1 MTRRR
6 SLSAAAL
13 ALLTCASLAIITAC
27 VASHD
32 QTWLQSQTD
41 GEGYAGR
48 PDGYSYSGN
57 DGEPGVLGSSALQ
70 GYFLDLD
77 QMPANR
83 APVGAIPEPSLAP
96 EPSAASTKGSLLT
109 ELEDIRM
116 RQEAVPGKAQPAAKR
131 TAPIAHAAPGE
142 ELWIISTPPQG
153 DAASAASSPTDPTP
167 ESGALLALPQRKPD
181 ADPDAP
187 RTTDLATETIPLPL
201 KHTDVRAAITGY
213 LATVDVTQQFH
224 NPFDTKIEAVYVF
237 PLPQDAAVSEF
248 VMTIGDR
255 QIRGLIREK
264 EEAEQLYA
272 QAKAQGYRA
281 ALLTQQRPNI
291 FTQKVA
297 NIEPGKAIDISI
309 RYFNTLAYAHG
320 QYHFV
325 FPIVVGP
332 RFNPPHTQNPI
343 TPIAHG
349 TPPQKPT
356 DSIRG
361 TPGTTTPYLKPHQ
374 RPGNDIAL
382 TVHLNP
388 GVPLTAT
395 TSHSH
400 PVTAQPQDDGSLNI
414 TLANESTIPNKDF
427 VLSFKVTG
435 DRINSGLVTHTD
447 DSGQGYFSLM
457 LFPPDDLQGLTRQP
471 MEMVFVLDCSGS
483 MSGKPIHQA
492 KAAIKHALQQLQP
505 DDTFQVIRFSQD
517 ASAFGPN
524 PVPAT
529 PDNITKALKYVDNL
543 RGSGG
548 THMIEGIRAALN
560 FPHDP
565 QRYRTVTFLTDG
577 FIGNEQQILAAI
589 HQDLGQARIFSF
601 GVGSS
606 PNRYLMNRMAK
617 AGRGAAAYLALD
629 DDATAIMDFYFQRI
643 AHPAITDLNI
653 DWGTMQIA
661 DVYPSRLPDL
671 FVDRPVI
678 LTGTF
683 TGKPSTVQV
692 TGRAGRYDLFINPVT
707 ADTPPTPAGPELAQ
721 VWARQKI
728 ADLHDQ
734 LAHSETPDDLRHQ
747 IKTTALDYSLMSN
760 YTAFLAVDTSEPTT
774 GTHGVTVPVALPVP
788 DGVRYDTTVPE

>member
-6 SLSAAAL
+6 SLTAATL

-27 VASHD
+27 NTGHD
-32 QTWLQSQTD
+32 QTGLQTGID
-41 GEGYAGR
+41 GEGYVGR
-48 PDGYSYSGN
+48 RDAYFYSDQG
-57 DGEPGVLGSSALQ
+57 GEPGVRPHFGLTDALKQ
-70 GYFLDLD
+70 
-77 QMPANR
+77 NR
-83 APVGAIPEPSLAP
+83 PDGGDSFVTPITPSPAP
-96 EPSAASTKGSLLT
+96 EPAASPPQSPADWPALNLRRLGGPEQSIDHENT
-109 ELEDIRM
+109 
-116 RQEAVPGKAQPAAKR
+116 PNPQPLP
-131 TAPIAHAAPGE
+131 TASAAPGE

-153 DAASAASSPTDPTP
+153 DAASAASSPAEPAP
-167 ESGALLALPQRKPD
+167 ESGALLALPQPKPA
-181 ADPDAP
+181 ADPAAP
-187 RTTDLATETIPLPL
+187 RTTDLPTHIPTETVPLPL

-255 QIRGLIREK
+255 KIRGLIREK
-264 EEAEQLYA
+264 EEAEKLYA

-325 FPIVVGP
+325 FPMVVGP
-332 RFNPPHTQNPI
+332 RFNPPHTEDPI

-349 TPPQKPT
+349 TNPT
-356 DSIRG
+356 
-361 TPGTTTPYLKPHQ
+361 TTGTTTPYLKPHE

-388 GVPLTAT
+388 GVAVQST
-395 TSHSH
+395 TSNSH
-400 PVTAQPQDDGSLNI
+400 PVTTQPQDDGSLHI
-414 TLANESTIPNKDF
+414 TLANEATIPNKDF

-435 DRINSGLVTHTD
+435 DRINSGLVTHTTPE
-447 DSGQGYFSLM
+447 GKGYFSLM
-457 LFPPDDLQGLTRQP
+457 LFPPDDLDGLTRQP

-483 MSGKPIHQA
+483 MSGKPIAQA

-505 DDTFQVIRFSQD
+505 TDTFQVIRFSQD

-529 PDNITKALKYVDNL
+529 PENIAKALTYVDGL
-543 RGSGG
+543 KGSGG

-565 QRYRTVTFLTDG
+565 KRYRTVTFLTDG
-577 FIGNEQQILAAI
+577 YIGNEQQIFAAI
-589 HQDLGQARIFSF
+589 HKYLSDARIFSF

-617 AGRGAAAYLALD
+617 AGRGAAAYLALE

-643 AHPAITDLNI
+643 AHPAMTDLKI
-653 DWGTMQIA
+653 DWGTLNVA
-661 DVYPSRLPDL
+661 DVYPQRLPDL

-683 TGKPSTVQV
+683 TGTPSTVQV
-692 TGRAGRYDLFINPVT
+692 TGRAGPYNLLINPVT
-707 ADTPPTPAGPELAQ
+707 EANPATTAGPELAQ
-721 VWARQKI
+721 VWARRKI

-734 LAHSETPDDLRHQ
+734 LAHTEDQDAVRHQ
-747 IKTTALDYSLMSN
+747 IKTTALSYSLMSN
-760 YTAFLAVDTSEPTT
+760 YTAFLAVDTTEPTS
-774 GTHGVTVPVALPVP
+774 GTHGVTVPVGLPVP